1 MHDVAIFLTRLSL
14 SGILSMA
21 GAGRSPARSIK
32 CLSGK
37 RCAMRIRHLSVR
49 NFRGI
54 RELDWP
60 VPDCNVLCLIGR
72 GDSTKSTIL
81 EALRRVFHPQWNL
94 SFDDADFHLCNPANT
109 ITIEAVLGDLP
120 DAFCDL
126 ERYGHALCG
135 WNAETLARTDDPGDG
150 VEDALRIRLS
160 VADDLEPSWSVIK
173 NDGDEGIPFRAT
185 DRAKVAVSLIGGA
198 SDRHLTWSRGSILS
212 QLTNTENITSSLA
225 GAARAAKAALEARR
239 AEDLTGFDEVAGTA
253 ETTARALGVN
263 VAVSYKA
270 HLDTDAINV
279 RMAGLALHDG
289 DMPLRQLGL
298 GSKRMLTTGL
308 QKQALRSPHITLFD
322 EVEVGLEP
330 HRIARLL
337 KHLKDDDTGQYFLT
351 THSPVVL
358 RELTVD
364 DLHVVH
370 CDGGRIDVV
379 AAKKP
384 AISDSI
390 QGQIRSGAEAF
401 LAPKIIVCEGATE
414 VGFLRGLDDY
424 WVATEHRESF
434 AYRGIALFDAG
445 TGGKV
450 RAIAENLKAI
460 GYDVA
465 ILVDSDAP
473 DEFSD
478 ADAQAMRD
486 AGITVT
492 KWGGAFSIEERVFA
506 DLPWAGIKASFDV
519 ARTIWDDDN
528 RLLDQVRTQHGPG
541 FDRAF
546 AAWGD
551 TPELRTALGKAAKA
565 SGWFKRQSWGREW
578 AEAISRHL
586 TDDAIRETDLVLKL
600 TNLRDWIDN
609 V

>member
-1 MHDVAIFLTRLSL
+1 
-14 SGILSMA
+14 
-21 GAGRSPARSIK
+21 
-32 CLSGK
+32 
-37 RCAMRIRHLSVR
+37 MRIRHLSVK

-60 VPDCNVLCLIGR
+60 VPDRNVLCLIGR

-94 SFDDADFHLCNPANT
+94 SFDDADFHLCNPANP

-120 DAFCDL
+120 DAFRDL
-126 ERYGHALCG
+126 EKYGHALCG
-135 WNAETLARTDDPGDG
+135 WNAEMLARTDDPGDG
-150 VEDALRIRLS
+150 LEDALRVRLR

-173 NDGDEGIPFRAT
+173 NDDDEGVPFKAT
-185 DRAKVAVSLIGGA
+185 DRAKVAVSLIGA
-198 SDRHLTWSRGSILS
+198 VSDRHLTWSRGSILS
-212 QLTNTENITSSLA
+212 QLTETENITSSLA

-239 AEDLTGFDEVAGTA
+239 AQDLTGFDEVAGTA

-263 VAVSYKA
+263 VAASYKA

-337 KHLKDDDTGQYFLT
+337 QHLKDDDTGQYFLT

-364 DLHVVH
+364 DLHIVH
-370 CDGGRIDVV
+370 CDAGRIDVV
-379 AAKKP
+379 AVNKP
-384 AISDSI
+384 PIADSI
-390 QGQIRSGAEAF
+390 QGKIRSGAEAF
-401 LAPKIIVCEGATE
+401 LAPKIVVCEGATE
-414 VGFLRGLDDY
+414 VGFLRGLDDH
-424 WVATEHRESF
+424 WVASEDKDSF
-434 AYRGIALFDAG
+434 PYRGVALFDSNGAS
-445 TGGKV
+445 KIKE
-450 RAIAENLKAI
+450 IAENLKAL

-465 ILVDSDAP
+465 VLADSDEP
-473 DEFSD
+473 DQFSD
-478 ADAQAMRD
+478 AHAQELRN
-486 AGITVT
+486 AGITVA
-492 KWGGAFSIEERVFA
+492 KWDAALSIEERVFA
-506 DLPWAGIKASFDV
+506 DLPWAGVMASFEA
-519 ARTIWDDDN
+519 ARAIWNDDE
-528 RLLDQVRTQHGPG
+528 RLLDQVQTQFGQG
-541 FDRAF
+541 FDRNF
-546 AAWGD
+546 AAWAD
-551 TPELRTALGKAAKA
+551 MPQLRTALGKAAKA
-565 SGWFKRQSWGREW
+565 SDWFKRQSWGREW
-578 AEAISRHL
+578 ATAISGQL
-586 TDDAIRETDLVLKL
+586 ADNAIRQSDLVRQL
-600 TNLRDWIDN
+600 TSLRGWIDN